1 MPGVGGGS
9 EGCRGS
15 LYSPMCTPR
24 APPASQ
30 GQAGGRGGWGWL
42 QEPGQL
48 EGAQHPQWR
57 CHWTPWGPLSP
68 PADLKIQQTPA
79 WREPHS
85 TGDPGVPP
93 QSQGRFVTPPQSHSG
108 VCLSPPSL
116 SRALCLPLTPGCVCS
131 HLSQLRAGIWGG
143 WEGSS
148 PLGEPRRRGQT
159 PGNCAV
165 PAPGCAGR
173 NGTSP

>member
-1 MPGVGGGS
+1 MQRVPLQPHVHTQAPPSLPGPGRRKRRLGMAAGARAAGGS
-9 EGCRGS
+9 PISTVEVS
-15 LYSPMCTPR
+15 LDSLGATQ
-24 APPASQ
+24 PP
-30 GQAGGRGGWGWL
+30 
-42 QEPGQL
+42 P
-48 EGAQHPQWR
+48 
-57 CHWTPWGPLSP
+57 
-68 PADLKIQQTPA
+68 DLKTQQTPA